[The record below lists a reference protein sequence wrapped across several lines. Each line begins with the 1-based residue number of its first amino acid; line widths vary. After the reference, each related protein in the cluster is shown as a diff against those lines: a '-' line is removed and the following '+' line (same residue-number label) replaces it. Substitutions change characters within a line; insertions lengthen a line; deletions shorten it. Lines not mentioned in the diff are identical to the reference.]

1 MFAKEYFSIPLF
13 IGLVIALS
21 LVSIAGE
28 VNSEPETVITL
39 YQSGPSLVVE
49 LEETS
54 LAEGINDLTRS
65 LPDSVVPRTIFATS
79 TEASLRSAKLRPAVN
94 SEGSLLEELVGKVV
108 EVTKVGEPGSTVE
121 GTLVEVFGG
130 KPLLKTSDG
139 DMRFI
144 NNPGDYR
151 FSGLSGEVLD
161 TSLRLKLV
169 AEAATETELTLG
181 YQVSDLNWSP
191 QYAGFLDEEKEF
203 LELQGIAHIEN
214 GTGWDFKEVRLNLL
228 AGEPKRE
235 ATGEKYFM
243 AARALNQPEP
253 ESPEEVFEYYSYRVD
268 FPVDLATGEVTQV
281 KFLDRDSVD
290 YRKYYLFEPYSS
302 SAVRTMIELNNTEEK
317 GLGLPVAS
325 GTIRI
330 YESTAEKT
338 FLGSDSLPNL
348 PVGSDTK
355 LELGDAFDL
364 KGDRKRISHEKTAE
378 RVWKDQIEITVEN
391 KKDEPVPVLVKERL
405 PGDWEILKSSH
416 DYEKVE
422 SRVIQFEE
430 TVDAEGSVEI
440 TYLVQYEL

>member
-1 MFAKEYFSIPLF
+1 
-13 IGLVIALS
+13 V
-21 LVSIAGE
+21 VS
-28 VNSEPETVITL
+28 
-39 YQSGPSLVVE
+39 
-49 LEETS
+49 
-54 LAEGINDLTRS
+54 
-65 LPDSVVPRTIFATS
+65 RTIFATS
-79 TEASLRSAKLRPAVN
+79 PEASLRSAKLRPAVN
-94 SEGSLLEELVGKVV
+94 SEGGLLEELVGKVV
-108 EVTKVGEPGSTVE
+108 EVTEAGEPGSTVE
-121 GTLVEVFGG
+121 GTLLEVFGG

-139 DMRFI
+139 DMWFI
-144 NNPGDYR
+144 NNPGDFR
-151 FSGLSGEVLD
+151 FSGVSGEVLD
-161 TSLRLKLV
+161 TNLRLELV
-169 AEAATETELTLG
+169 AEAAKKTELTLG

-191 QYAGFLDEEKEF
+191 QYAGFLDEEKES
-203 LELQGIAHIEN
+203 LGLQGIAHIEN
-214 GTGWDFKEVRLNLL
+214 GTGWNFRGVWLNLL

-235 ATGEKYFM
+235 ETGEKYFM

-253 ESPEEVFEYYSYRVD
+253 ESPEKVFEYYSYRID

-302 SAVRTMIELNNTEEK
+302 SAVRTMIELNNIEEK
-317 GLGLPVAS
+317 GLGIPVAS

-348 PVGSDTK
+348 PVGRDTK

-405 PGDWEILKSSH
+405 PGDWEILRSNH
-416 DYEKVE
+416 DYEKVD

-430 TVDAEGSVEI
+430 TVDAEGSIEI

>member
-1 MFAKEYFSIPLF
+1 MFAKKYFSIPLF

-21 LVSIAGE
+21 LGSIAGE

-39 YQSGPSLVVE
+39 YQSGPSLVVD
-49 LEETS
+49 LEEVS
-54 LAEGINDLTRS
+54 LAEGVNDLTRS
-65 LPDSVVPRTIFATS
+65 LPDSVVSRTIFVTS
-79 TEASLRSAKLRPAVN
+79 PRASLKSAKLKPAIN
-94 SEGSLLEELVGKVV
+94 SEEGLLEELVGRMVR
-108 EVTKVGEPGSTVE
+108 VTKAGDSDSTVE

-139 DMRFI
+139 DMWFI
-144 NNPGDYR
+144 NNPGDFR
-151 FSGLSGEVLD
+151 FSDVSGEVLD
-161 TSLRLKLV
+161 TNLRLELV

-181 YQVSDLNWSP
+181 YQVSDLNWAP
-191 QYAGFLDEEKEF
+191 QYIGFLDEKTDS
-203 LELQGIAHIEN
+203 LGLRGIAHVEN
-214 GTGWDFKEVRLNLL
+214 KTGQNFRGVRLNLL

-253 ESPEEVFEYYSYRVD
+253 ESQEKVFEYYRYRVN
-268 FPVDLATGEVTQV
+268 FPVDLATGEATQV

-317 GLGLPVAS
+317 GLGIPLAS

-330 YESTAEKT
+330 YESTADKT
-338 FLGSDSLPNL
+338 FLGADSLPNL
-348 PVGSDTK
+348 PVDRDTE

-364 KGDRKRISHEKTAE
+364 KGDRKRTSREKTAE
-378 RVWKDQIEITVEN
+378 RIWKDQIEITVEN
-391 KKDEPVPVLVKERL
+391 KKDEAVPVLVKERL
-405 PGDWEILKSSH
+405 PGDWEILRSSH
-416 DYEKVE
+416 DYEKVD

-430 TVDAEGSVEI
+430 TVDAEESIEI
-440 TYLVQYEL
+440 SYLVQYEL